1 MAIII
6 LGFSALVSPT
16 LGWVPETDTF
26 SGTIVGGRFQR
37 VHRLHLPP
45 VFVETP
51 RPPHPPPTAF
61 QRNPTR
67 E

>member
-6 LGFSALVSPT
+6 LGFSGLVIPN
-16 LGWVPETDTF
+16 LGWVPETDTR
-26 SGTIVGGRFQR
+26 SGTVVGGRFQR
-37 VHRLHLPP
+37 VQRPHLPL